1 MSTFNMRIDM
11 GPEEAVD
18 ALNGYFEKVA
28 TWFVGDMEPDIKL
41 PMQVWVDTHE
51 KIIKQR
57 NLENTDWIVRAPISG
72 SWGMPVGMVFDSTI
86 PLDGVP
92 GFIPA
97 LGTTYLRAD
106 YPYFWSCIQAGGNI
120 VEDTIWQTEK
130 RYGSYSYGDGETTF
144 RVPLLVDF
152 VRGWNPSSSVA
163 MGQWVQDTIQ
173 NITGYVRTNRGIVVQ
188 EAGGAFARLNM
199 SGEYGTLDHTGS
211 LGFDFDASRVAR
223 TGEET
228 APKHVLLPKYI
239 YTGEVW

>member
-1 MSTFNMRIDM
+1 M
-11 GPEEAVD
+11 GARRLGHFEPKLDQQIEELIRSCND
-18 ALNGYFEKVA
+18 TYTKL
-28 TWFVGDMEPDIKL
+28 VGI
-41 PMQVWVDTHE
+41 
-51 KIIKQR
+51 
-57 NLENTDWIVRAPISG
+57 
-72 SWGMPVGMVFDSTI
+72 VFDSTI
-86 PLDGVP
+86 PLDDVP

-97 LGTTYLRAD
+97 LGQVLVRTD
-106 YPYFWSCIQAGGNI
+106 WPYFWSRIEASGNI
-120 VEDTIWQTEK
+120 VDDETWNNEK

-173 NITGYVRTNRGIVVQ
+173 NITGYVKAVRGTTVQ
-188 EAGGAFARLNM
+188 EAGGAFAPLNM
-199 SGEYGTLDHTGS
+199 SGLYGSAESSGS

>member
-51 KIIKQR
+51 GLIKQR
-57 NLENTDWIVRAPISG
+57 NLENTAWIVRAPISG
-72 SWGMPVGMVFDSTI
+72 SWGMPVGIVVDSTI
-86 PLDGVP
+86 PLDNVP

-97 LGTTYLRAD
+97 LGATYLRAD

-152 VRGWNPSSSVA
+152 VRGYDPASGKT
-163 MGQWVQDTIQ
+163 MGQWVEDSFKSHKHTLGANLVANRSLYEGGSSTGIYASTIYYWDT
-173 NITGYVRTNRGIVVQ
+173 Y
-188 EAGGAFARLNM
+188 ESGGA
-199 SGEYGTLDHTGS
+199 
-211 LGFDFDASRVAR
+211 
-223 TGEET
+223 ET